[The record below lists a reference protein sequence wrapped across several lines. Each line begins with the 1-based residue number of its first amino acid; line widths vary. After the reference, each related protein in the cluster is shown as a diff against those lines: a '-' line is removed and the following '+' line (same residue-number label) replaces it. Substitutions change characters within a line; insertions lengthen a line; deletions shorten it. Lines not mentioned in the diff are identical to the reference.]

1 MKFFILELFCLKK
14 LDSLNNWECL
24 TYLLMWKIAYSLISR
39 KITTVILFKIES
51 KFEEWVKIFDSK
63 EADLRHSEFDIK
75 PLFRGFSKDDPKK
88 VICIHQA
95 PEGNIQKFVQANS
108 EWIKSHKVD
117 FSSMEESSWIWIVL
131 ELLK

>member
-1 MKFFILELFCLKK
+1 MIDIPFNIKT
-14 LDSLNNWECL
+14 DSLL
-24 TYLLMWKIAYSLISR
+24 FMSR
-39 KITTVILFKIES
+39 KITTVISFKIES

-75 PLFRGFSKDDPKK
+75 SLFRGFSEDDPKK
-88 VICIHQA
+88 VICINQA

-117 FSSMEESSWIWIVL
+117 LLTMEESSWI
-131 ELLK
+131 

>member
-1 MKFFILELFCLKK
+1 MIDIPFNIKT
-14 LDSLNNWECL
+14 DSLL
-24 TYLLMWKIAYSLISR
+24 FMSR
-39 KITTVILFKIES
+39 KITTVLSFKIES

-88 VICIHQA
+88 VICVHQA
-95 PEGNIQKFVQANS
+95 PEGNIQRFVQANS

-117 FSSMEESSWIWIVL
+117 FSSMEESSWI
-131 ELLK
+131 

>member
-1 MKFFILELFCLKK
+1 MIDIPSNIKTDNLLF
-14 LDSLNNWECL
+14 
-24 TYLLMWKIAYSLISR
+24 MSR
-39 KITTVILFKIES
+39 KITTVISFRIES
-51 KFEEWVKIFDSK
+51 TFEEWVKIFDSK

-108 EWIKSHKVD
+108 DWIKSHKVD
-117 FSSMEESSWIWIVL
+117 FSSMEESSWI
-131 ELLK
+131 